1 MAVNVYSTSATS
13 ENLSRHEML
22 AWINESLQ
30 TSFQKV
36 EQLCTGEW
44 IKKRTLIIEAFTIWL
59 GLFVGN
65 APYSFSLSNNICTK
79 NLLISR
85 VLCGRF

>member
-1 MAVNVYSTSATS
+1 MAVNVYSTSATA

-36 EQLCTGEW
+36 EQLCTGKW
-44 IKKRTLIIEAFTIWL
+44 ISVKLE
-59 GLFVGN
+59 FV
-65 APYSFSLSNNICTK
+65 LDE
-79 NLLISR
+79 R
-85 VLCGRF
+85 